1 MREIQRASRLGRFLH
16 KVNEVSKVSEVSTRK
31 CGKFKPRITRILK
44 RVWGRGQGPNAYA
57 ACGRFGLPMRGTVGR
72 LCETPCEC
80 AAIRPAGSPIRPTM
94 LAQTPD
100 RFIRLFFR
108 VPPLSQ
114 VPREALCCPLSPGI
128 LLPQRRRGWGSASR
142 GASASSNACG
152 LGSPRSR
159 GKAALRAFPPIQ
171 NSSFNIQHWAAQLPL
186 RAIRGSGHSPFLP
199 HAACRMPHAPLPP
212 AAFPTTNN
220 PQLTTHPNNGFMC
233 RSKRLVVTFRPMM
246 AAWASSAPR

>member
-80 AAIRPAGSPIRPTM
+80 AAIRPAGSPIRPTV

-159 GKAALRAFPPIQ
+159 GKARCAHSPHSKFIIQHSTLGGAAAPPCHPWFRAFAF
-171 NSSFNIQHWAAQLPL
+171 SSAC
-186 RAIRGSGHSPFLP
+186 RLP
-199 HAACRMPHAPLPP
+199 HASC
-212 AAFPTTNN
+212 
-220 PQLTTHPNNGFMC
+220 
-233 RSKRLVVTFRPMM
+233 
-246 AAWASSAPR
+246 ASSPSRIPHNQ